1 MKKKTSKILSI
12 TSLSLVGIMILAV
25 ISMAVIPTYKGA
37 LFLDSGETTFTEADK
52 PDIIT
57 VRTNT
62 NNEVVYYKSVA
73 SDSVMYDTLWNAYVD
88 AGSYKVLD
96 SIFIGIASKNSY
108 PERISTSSSM
118 STLFDTDTEYCL
130 IFTWSNS
137 RTMVNTDGTD
147 FKYKVNTAEYT
158 PDKYARAYISITG
171 DNVINKTSVFLLT
184 EAKDF
189 TSGTTRYIYNAYLNT
204 SNLYSIVD
212 DLHYSVA

>member
-12 TSLSLVGIMILAV
+12 TSLSIVGVMILAV
-25 ISMAVIPTYKGA
+25 ILMAVIPTYKGA

-52 PDIIT
+52 PDVIT

-62 NNEVVYYKSVA
+62 NKEVVYYKSVA
-73 SDSVMYDTLWNAYVD
+73 GDSEMYNTLWNTYIE
-88 AGSYKVLD
+88 AGSYKILD
-96 SIFIGIASKNSY
+96 SIFIGITSKNSY

-118 STLFDTDTEYCL
+118 STLFDSDTEYCL

-137 RTMVNTDGTD
+137 RTMLNTDGTD
-147 FKYKVNTAEYT
+147 FEYTVGTATYT
-158 PDKYARAYISITG
+158 PDQYARAYISITS
-171 DNVINKTSVFLLT
+171 DNVINKTSIFLLT

-189 TSGTTRYIYNAYLNT
+189 TSGTTRYIYNTYLNT

-212 DLHYSVA
+212 DLNYNVA